1 MTTGA
6 GVEHWGETR
15 HRRFGRLGKWRN
27 PIGLVGAA
35 IVLFNVLVALFGP

>member
-1 MTTGA
+1 MSEVSVDT
-6 GVEHWGETR
+6 WGETR

-35 IVLFNVLVALFGP
+35 IVLFNVFVAVLGP